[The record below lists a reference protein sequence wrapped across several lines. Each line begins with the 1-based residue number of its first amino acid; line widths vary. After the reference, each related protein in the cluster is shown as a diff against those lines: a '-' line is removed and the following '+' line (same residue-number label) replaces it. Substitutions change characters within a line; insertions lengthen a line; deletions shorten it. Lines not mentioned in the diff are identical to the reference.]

1 LFKNDIPGTLDAVIH
16 VEEALEAVTTSELFD
31 ELGRLSVLRIDLIVM
46 YPLNALVK
54 IWKKRPC
61 LSDPLLSALTPQM
74 RANYSWLSTL
84 ACMCLFPK
92 EIHVNVCNCLIISVC
107 LPSGLPF
114 RLCRL

>member
-54 IWKKRPC
+54 IWKKRPR
-61 LSDPLLSALTPQM
+61 LSDPLL
-74 RANYSWLSTL
+74 N
-84 ACMCLFPK
+84 
-92 EIHVNVCNCLIISVC
+92 ISI
-107 LPSGLPF
+107 SS
-114 RLCRL
+114 

>member
-16 VEEALEAVTTSELFD
+16 VEEALEAVTTSELFE

-61 LSDPLLSALTPQM
+61 LSDPLLSAPSPPPRCVQT
-74 RANYSWLSTL
+74 TL
-84 ACMCLFPK
+84 GHL
-92 EIHVNVCNCLIISVC
+92 L
-107 LPSGLPF
+107 
-114 RLCRL
+114 